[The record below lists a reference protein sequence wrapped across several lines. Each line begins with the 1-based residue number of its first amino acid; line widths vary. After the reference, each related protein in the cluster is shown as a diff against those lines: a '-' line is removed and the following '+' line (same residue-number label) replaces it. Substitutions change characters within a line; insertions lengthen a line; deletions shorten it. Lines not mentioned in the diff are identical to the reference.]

1 MNTAMFLAA
10 IAGIGVA
17 PAGVDDFGA
26 NPNSRALAMRDPA
39 LAALLGVTGQPGAD
53 FGVEF
58 NAANFGLED
67 DGRAAFGVDDFGE
80 FGMDVHTGQASF
92 NGSFS
97 NDFGTDPGPMP
108 SAPMANLAPT
118 PAAMQAAWT
127 HYKGAVAQ
135 RSLSA
140 QRERILNPNKGSDVQ
155 IERYYF
161 SINQTLTLGTTVA
174 VSANGNPSTRMR
186 PQRVTLNCP
195 VMGFITVDTLQVA
208 NVGVSVGGSAD
219 GYDFNA
225 NGVGQALDC
234 PTLTPADK
242 ATVTGNYTGVVP
254 PGYVQLA
261 SYKMCMSFKGP
272 SVVAGGG

>member
-1 MNTAMFLAA
+1 M
-10 IAGIGVA
+10 
-17 PAGVDDFGA
+17 
-26 NPNSRALAMRDPA
+26 NPNSKNLAMRDPA

-58 NAANFGLED
+58 GAPGFGADDFGIDVDGAAG
-67 DGRAAFGVDDFGE
+67 FGVDDFGS
-80 FGMDVHTGQASF
+80 FGSVHSGQGGF
-92 NGSFS
+92 NG
-97 NDFGTDPGPMP
+97 DFGTDASPMP
-108 SAPMANLAPT
+108 VAGMANIAPT
-118 PAAMQAAWT
+118 PAAMQAAWS
-127 HYKGAVAQ
+127 HYKGAIAQ
-135 RSLSA
+135 KANSA

-174 VSANGNPSTRMR
+174 ISANGNPSTKMR

-208 NVGVSVGGSAD
+208 NVGVSVGGTSD
-219 GYDFNA
+219 GFDFNA

-242 ATVTGNYTGVVP
+242 ATVTGNYTGLVP
-254 PGYVQLA
+254 PGFVQAA